1 MAKPKGTTTAYTVLR
16 SPISHDGETYQP
28 GEAIELAEVDAT
40 ALLAVAAI
48 AAVETEKPKKTEK
61 T

>member
-1 MAKPKGTTTAYTVLR
+1 MAKPKGSTVAYTVLR

-28 GEAIELAEVDAT
+28 GEQVELAEADAA

-48 AAVETEKPKKTEK
+48 AAVEVEKPKKT
-61 T
+61 